1 MKVRGTEISVK
12 DLDLYNLQKFW
23 IYVDL
28 YSNFQRS
35 AYLES
40 NLLQVSAI
48 DYQSINSILM
58 ISQLIKKCEIFA
70 IRKVKGLKN
79 VMPQMS
85 PDCPIPYLKDL
96 RVDSCPDMEYL
107 IDCSF
112 HCNGFP
118 QIRSLSLKKLEN
130 LKEMCYTPN
139 HHEVKGMMIDF
150 SYFVNWN

>member
-1 MKVRGTEISVK
+1 M
-12 DLDLYNLQKFW
+12 DLDFKNLQKFW
-23 IYVDL
+23 VYVDP
-28 YSNFQRS
+28 YTDFQRS
-35 AYLES
+35 SYLDS
-40 NLLQVSAI
+40 TLLQVSGI
-48 DYQSINSILM
+48 GYQSIDSILM
-58 ISQLIKKCEIFA
+58 ISQLIKKCEILA
-70 IRKVKGLKN
+70 IRNVKALKN

-96 RVDSCPDMEYL
+96 RVDSCPDLNYL
-107 IDCSF
+107 IDYTV